1 MQPTWTIKDES
12 AGVSSTSQ
20 YMLKA
25 RTVEKFSD
33 VGPGKYA
40 GGRSR
45 KLIRKKLKA
54 GDVHRAS
61 LLGIHAVRARLQST
75 QLPAEQ
81 VPVDK
86 ESIVGYDETDWS
98 ACGDATEGDRP
109 TLGFLCHV
117 LLLVA

>member
-1 MQPTWTIKDES
+1 MV
-12 AGVSSTSQ
+12 G
-20 YMLKA
+20 
-25 RTVEKFSD
+25 TVEKLSH

-40 GGRSR
+40 ALAFVDMNGRSR
-45 KLIRKKLKA
+45 KLRRKKLKA
-54 GDVHRAS
+54 GDVNRAS
-61 LLGIHAVRARLQST
+61 LLGVHAVRARLQST